1 MDADK
6 IKTERWDVLWAV
18 QRSQRYHSRR
28 SAFYARW
35 NKLTAFAGVV
45 GGSAVFA
52 SVGQALPA
60 WVATAGAGAVVILS
74 GADLVAGTSEMAR
87 KHNDFRRRFCELE
100 ADILGKEIATLEDIS
115 EWKARRL
122 AIESDE
128 PPTYV
133 ALDILCENELMRTY
147 SHLKEQA
154 PHRLPWYKRATAHFL
169 IWENA

>member
-6 IKTERWDVLWAV
+6 CRTERWQTLWSV

-28 SAFYARW
+28 ASFYGRW
-35 NKLTAFAGVV
+35 NKATAFTGVV

-52 SVGQALPA
+52 SIGNQMPL
-60 WVATAGAGAVVILS
+60 VATFGAAAVVLIS

-87 KHNDFRRRFCELE
+87 KHNDLRRRFCELE
-100 ADILGKEIATLEDIS
+100 AEIVAKTEASAKEVAS
-115 EWKARRL
+115 WKSKRL

-133 ALDILCENELMRTY
+133 ALDLLCDNELARAY
-147 SHLKEQA
+147 GHLADRPQHQVPWFK
-154 PHRLPWYKRATAHFL
+154 RLTAQLL
-169 IWENA
+169 IWENS